1 MDRAKATSTNAF
13 SGKVCAVTSAE
24 DFDRW
29 YADRATS
36 PLADDLVRRTLG
48 LPPGLESTSLLGG
61 QGLDEVVPALRLAAG
76 RVLLDLACG
85 RGGYGLEIARRTG
98 CRLVGVDFSAV
109 VVDQARK
116 ASDGGDFRVGT
127 LTATGLSTASVDAV
141 LVVDSVQFAE
151 SKPDALRECLRV
163 LRPGGRLV
171 ITCWQAAEPA
181 DERVWR
187 RIRELDLARQLPE
200 AGFADVEVVDRPE
213 WREQEKRMW
222 EEALATD
229 APGDP
234 AMASMRKEARS
245 VLETFD
251 RKRRVLATATRPR

>member
-1 MDRAKATSTNAF
+1 M
-13 SGKVCAVTSAE
+13 TSAE

-29 YADRATS
+29 YADRAAS

-48 LPPGLESTSLLGG
+48 LPPDLDSTSVLGG
-61 QGLDEVVPALRLAAG
+61 TGLDEVVAALRLGPG

-109 VVDQARK
+109 AVEQARR
-116 ASDGGDFRVGT
+116 SSGGGDFRVGT
-127 LTATGLSTASVDAV
+127 LAATGLSSSSVDAV
-141 LVVDSVQFAE
+141 LVVDAMQFAE
-151 SKPDALRECLRV
+151 SKPEVLRECLRV

-171 ITCWQAAEPA
+171 VTCWQPVDPA
-181 DERVWR
+181 DDRVSH
-187 RIRELDLARQLPE
+187 RIRDLDLARQLPD
-200 AGFADVEVVDRPE
+200 AGFADVEVADRAA
-213 WREQEKRMW
+213 WRAQERRMW

-229 APGDP
+229 ASGDP
-234 AMASMRKEARS
+234 AIVSMQHEARI
-245 VLETFD
+245 VLATFD

>member
-1 MDRAKATSTNAF
+1 M
-13 SGKVCAVTSAE
+13 TSAE

-29 YADRATS
+29 YADRAAS

-48 LPPGLESTSLLGG
+48 LPPDLDSTSLLGG
-61 QGLDEVVPALRLAAG
+61 TGLDEVVAALRLGQG

-109 VVDQARK
+109 AVEQARR
-116 ASDGGDFRVGT
+116 SSGGGDFRVGT
-127 LTATGLSTASVDAV
+127 LTATGLSSSSVDAV
-141 LVVDSVQFAE
+141 LVVDAMQFAE

-163 LRPGGRLV
+163 LRPGGRLA
-171 ITCWQAAEPA
+171 ITCWQPA
-181 DERVWR
+181 DPQDERVWR
-187 RIRELDLARQLPE
+187 RIRELDLARQLPD
-200 AGFADVEVVDRPE
+200 AGFTDVEVTDRPA

-229 APGDP
+229 APDDP
-234 AMASMRKEARS
+234 AMVSMQQEARS
-245 VLETFD
+245 VLAGFD

>member
-1 MDRAKATSTNAF
+1 M
-13 SGKVCAVTSAE
+13 TSAE

-29 YADRATS
+29 YADRAAS

-61 QGLDEVVPALRLAAG
+61 AGLDEVVPALRLAEG

-109 VVDQARK
+109 AVGQARQR
-116 ASDGGDFRVGT
+116 SDGGDFRLGT
-127 LTATGLSTASVDAV
+127 LTATGLSAGSVDAV
-141 LVVDSVQFAE
+141 LVVDSLQFAE

-171 ITCWQAAEPA
+171 VTCWQAAEPG

-187 RIRELDLARQLPE
+187 RIREIDLARQLPE
-200 AGFADVEVVDRPE
+200 AGFTDVEVADRPE
-213 WREQEKRMW
+213 WRERERRMW
-222 EEALATD
+222 EGALATD

-234 AMASMRKEARS
+234 AVESLRKEARS

-251 RKRRVLATATRPR
+251 HKRRVLATATRPR